1 MIRKLLSYCNNLV
14 KCESKEEKVARLCE
28 ESDKFFRKRLKASA
42 KQATFDDREESL
54 HCIHKLYKEL
64 LIENKLSSELE
75 HYMDF
80 YNHLIKSNTGLNE
93 LSTPVGFNASNK
105 YTKEDLFF
113 EAKESGALSA
123 SIWYKKPRV
132 PDKVSLSEFLGV
144 VRYTVDSFMDEYGL
158 TSYFLKSGIA
168 TLSNKK
174 VIEHIRKHED
184 IENLDDVV
192 AIYKELLF
200 IRRRVRKLRK
210 KLRKV
215 HVVYR

>member
-75 HYMDF
+75 HYKDF
-80 YNHLIKSNTGLNE
+80 YNHLIKSNTGLNW
-93 LSTPVGFNASNK
+93 LSVPVGFNASNK
-105 YTKEDLFF
+105 YTKENLFF
-113 EAKESGALSA
+113 EAEESGALSA
-123 SIWYKKPRV
+123 SIFYKNPRV

-144 VRYTVDSFMDEYGL
+144 VRYTVDSFMSEYGL
-158 TSYFLKSGIA
+158 TSYFLKSGISL
-168 TLSNKK
+168 LSDKM

-184 IENLDDVV
+184 IENIDDVV

>member
-1 MIRKLLSYCNNLV
+1 MRKLLSYCHSLL
-14 KCESKEEKVARLCE
+14 KHESKEEKVARLCE
-28 ESDKFFRKRLKASA
+28 ESDKFFRKRLKVSA
-42 KQATFDDREESL
+42 KQETIDDREESL
-54 HCIHKLYKEL
+54 HCIHKMYRKL
-64 LIENKLSSELE
+64 LKTNKLSSELE
-75 HYMDF
+75 HYKDF

-123 SIWYKKPRV
+123 SIWYDKPRV

-144 VRYTVDSFMDEYGL
+144 VRYTVNTFMSEYGL

-168 TLSNKK
+168 TLSDKK

-184 IENLDDVV
+184 IENLEDVV

>member
-1 MIRKLLSYCNNLV
+1 MYRKLL
-14 KCESKEEKVARLCE
+14 K
-28 ESDKFFRKRLKASA
+28 
-42 KQATFDDREESL
+42 T
-54 HCIHKLYKEL
+54 
-64 LIENKLSSELE
+64 NKLSKELE
-75 HYMDF
+75 HYKDF

-113 EAKESGALSA
+113 ESNESGALSA

-144 VRYTVDSFMDEYGL
+144 VRYTVNTFMSEYGL

-168 TLSNKK
+168 TLSDKK

>member
-1 MIRKLLSYCNNLV
+1 MRKLLSLCHGLF
-14 KCESKEEKVARLCE
+14 KHESKADKVARLCE
-28 ESDKFFRKRLKASA
+28 ESDKFFRKRLKVSE
-42 KQATFDDREESL
+42 KQETIDDREESL
-54 HCIHKLYKEL
+54 HCIHKMYRKL
-64 LIENKLSSELE
+64 LKTNKLSKELE
-75 HYMDF
+75 HYKDF

-123 SIWYKKPRV
+123 SIWYKNPRV

-144 VRYTVDSFMDEYGL
+144 ARYTLSSFMGEYGL

-168 TLSNKK
+168 TLSDKK
-174 VIEHIRKHED
+174 VIEHIRKHDD

-192 AIYKELLF
+192 AIYKEILF

>member
-1 MIRKLLSYCNNLV
+1 MRKLLSYCHSLL
-14 KCESKEEKVARLCE
+14 KHESKYEKVARLCE
-28 ESDKFFRKRLKASA
+28 ESDNFFRKRLKASA
-42 KQATFDDREESL
+42 KQETIDDREESL
-54 HCIHKLYKEL
+54 HCIHKMYRKL
-64 LIENKLSSELE
+64 LKTNKLSKEIE
-75 HYMDF
+75 HYKDF

-123 SIWYKKPRV
+123 SIWYKNPRV

-144 VRYTVDSFMDEYGL
+144 VRYTVNTFMSEYEL

-174 VIEHIRKHED
+174 VIEHIRKHDD

-192 AIYKELLF
+192 DIYKELLF
-200 IRRRVRKLRK
+200 IRRKVRKLRK

>member
-1 MIRKLLSYCNNLV
+1 MRKLLSYCHSLL
-14 KCESKEEKVARLCE
+14 KHESRADKVERLCE
-28 ESDKFFRKRLKASA
+28 ESDKFFRKRLKVSA
-42 KQATFDDREESL
+42 KQETIDDREESL
-54 HCIHKLYKEL
+54 HCIHKMYRKL
-64 LIENKLSSELE
+64 LKTNKLSKELE
-75 HYMDF
+75 HYKDF

-93 LSTPVGFNASNK
+93 FSVPVGFNTSNK
-105 YTKEDLFF
+105 YTKETLFF
-113 EAKESGALSA
+113 EANECGGLSA
-123 SIWYKKPRV
+123 SMWYDKPRV

>member
-1 MIRKLLSYCNNLV
+1 MRKLLSYCHSLL
-14 KCESKEEKVARLCE
+14 KHESEEEKVERLCD
-28 ESDKFFRKRLKASA
+28 ESDKFFRKRLKASE
-42 KQATFDDREESL
+42 KQETIDDRDESL
-54 HCIHKLYKEL
+54 YCIHKMYKEL
-64 LIENKLSSELE
+64 LKANKLSSELE
-75 HYMDF
+75 HYKDF

-105 YTKEDLFF
+105 YTEEDLFF

-144 VRYTVDSFMDEYGL
+144 VRYTVNTFMGEYGL

-168 TLSNKK
+168 TLSDKK
-174 VIEHIRKHED
+174 VIEHIRKHDD
-184 IENLDDVV
+184 IENIDDVV
-192 AIYKELLF
+192 GIYKELLF

>member
-1 MIRKLLSYCNNLV
+1 MRKLLSLCHGLF
-14 KCESKEEKVARLCE
+14 KRESRADKVERLCE
-28 ESDKFFRKRLKASA
+28 ESDKFFRKRLKASE
-42 KQATFDDREESL
+42 KQETIGDREESL
-54 HCIHKLYKEL
+54 HCIHKMYRKL
-64 LIENKLSSELE
+64 LKTNKLSKEIE
-75 HYMDF
+75 HYKDF

-144 VRYTVDSFMDEYGL
+144 ARYTLSSFMDEYGL

-174 VIEHIRKHED
+174 VIEHIRKHDD

>member
-1 MIRKLLSYCNNLV
+1 MIRKLLSHCNNLV

-28 ESDKFFRKRLKASA
+28 ESDKFFRKRLKVSA
-42 KQATFDDREESL
+42 KQETIDDREESL
-54 HCIHKLYKEL
+54 HCIHKMYRKL
-64 LIENKLSSELE
+64 LKTNKLSKELE
-75 HYMDF
+75 HYKDF

-144 VRYTVDSFMDEYGL
+144 VRYTVDTFTSEYDL

-174 VIEHIRKHED
+174 VIEHIRKHDD
-184 IENLDDVV
+184 IENIDDVV
-192 AIYKELLF
+192 DIYKELLF

>member
-1 MIRKLLSYCNNLV
+1 MRKLLSYFHSSF
-14 KCESKEEKVARLCE
+14 KHESRADKVERLCE
-28 ESDKFFRKRLKASA
+28 ESDKFFRKRLKVSA
-42 KQATFDDREESL
+42 KQETIDDREESL
-54 HCIHKLYKEL
+54 HCIHKMYRKL
-64 LIENKLSSELE
+64 LKTNKLSKELE
-75 HYMDF
+75 HYKDF

-144 VRYTVDSFMDEYGL
+144 VRYTVNTFMSEYGL
-158 TSYFLKSGIA
+158 TSYFLKSGIG
-168 TLSNKK
+168 TLSDKK
-174 VIEHIRKHED
+174 VIENIRKNDD

>member
-1 MIRKLLSYCNNLV
+1 M
-14 KCESKEEKVARLCE
+14 
-28 ESDKFFRKRLKASA
+28 
-42 KQATFDDREESL
+42 
-54 HCIHKLYKEL
+54 
-64 LIENKLSSELE
+64 
-75 HYMDF
+75 
-80 YNHLIKSNTGLNE
+80 
-93 LSTPVGFNASNK
+93 
-105 YTKEDLFF
+105 
-113 EAKESGALSA
+113 
-123 SIWYKKPRV
+123 WYDKPRV

-144 VRYTVDSFMDEYGL
+144 ARYTLNSFMDEYGL

-168 TLSNKK
+168 TLSDKK

>member
-1 MIRKLLSYCNNLV
+1 MRKLLSYCHSLL
-14 KCESKEEKVARLCE
+14 KHESKEEKVARLCE
-28 ESDKFFRKRLKASA
+28 ESDKFFRKRLKASE
-42 KQATFDDREESL
+42 KQETIDAREESL

-75 HYMDF
+75 HYKDF

-93 LSTPVGFNASNK
+93 FSTPVGFNASNK

-123 SIWYKKPRV
+123 SIWYDKPRV

-144 VRYTVDSFMDEYGL
+144 VRYEINDFMGDYGI
-158 TSYFLKSGIA
+158 TSYLLKSGIA
-168 TLSNKK
+168 SLSYKTVVKK
-174 VIEHIRKHED
+174 LRQRKD
-184 IENLDDVV
+184 IENIDDILY
-192 AIYKELLF
+192 IYKELLF

>member
-1 MIRKLLSYCNNLV
+1 MRKLLSLCHGLFKHVSRAN
-14 KCESKEEKVARLCE
+14 KVERLCE
-28 ESDKFFRKRLKASA
+28 ESDKFFRKRLKVSA
-42 KQATFDDREESL
+42 KQETIDDREESL
-54 HCIHKLYKEL
+54 HCIHKMYRKL
-64 LIENKLSSELE
+64 LKTNKLSKELE
-75 HYMDF
+75 HYKDF

-93 LSTPVGFNASNK
+93 FSTPVGFNASNK

-144 VRYTVDSFMDEYGL
+144 VRYTVNTFMSEYGL

-174 VIEHIRKHED
+174 VIEHIRKHENV
-184 IENLDDVV
+184 ENLDDVV